1 MFNTNSLQSILESVM
16 PSATICTITTLT
28 SVKMNKRGNP
38 YKDTP
43 ILKYAVRNCQF
54 GYNYENAVNNH
65 IERAGGEREFKAESL
80 PWGEWIVPNKTI
92 GFKGNVYGRFYV
104 LPNAVVKSAYIIDG
118 RVATK
123 EEEAIIKSFE
133 TNRVSSSRQEE
144 KGLAERAQVKP
155 YTLKLENI
163 LKVVWGGNEWVSE
176 EYASATAIATK

>member
-1 MFNTNSLQSILESVM
+1 MFSNSLQSLLENVM

-28 SVKMNKRGNP
+28 SVSMNKKGNP
-38 YKDTP
+38 FKDTP

-65 IERAGGEREFKAESL
+65 IERAGGEREFKSKSL

-92 GFKGNVYGRFYV
+92 SFKGKVYGRFYV
-104 LPNAVVKSAYIIDG
+104 LPNAVVKSTYIIDG

-133 TNRVSSSRQEE
+133 KGRVSSARQEE
-144 KGLAERAQVKP
+144 KGLAEREQVNTYSP
-155 YTLKLENI
+155 KLENI